1 MEILTYN
8 FFQNALTIGIL
19 ASIACGII
27 GPFVVAKRISFLS
40 GSIAHSSFGGIGLA
54 YFLGFNPL
62 IGAGIFS
69 VMSALGIGVVSK
81 KFRKN

>member
-1 MEILTYN
+1 MEILSYN
-8 FFQNALTIGIL
+8 FFQNALIIGIL

-27 GPFVVAKRISFLS
+27 GPFVVAKRISFLG

-62 IGAGIFS
+62 IGAIIFS
-69 VMSALGIGVVSK
+69 I
-81 KFRKN
+81 